1 MLHQTYRALFMY
13 VRPVTVVV
21 DKPCP
26 IMTAMAAPSVLT
38 RLAYLTFSI
47 CTFAIGDNP
56 SGIQLPI
63 PFNSLDFFNKG
74 SSSLFFPQDRMPVG
88 QLGDG
93 STERRQQCEGCLGAS
108 TALRSSL
115 SLLSIRHDP

>member
-1 MLHQTYRALFMY
+1 MLYQTYRALFMY
-13 VRPVTVVV
+13 VRPATVVV

-63 PFNSLDFFNKG
+63 LFNSLDFFNKG
-74 SSSLFFPQDRMPVG
+74 SSSLIIIFLRAECLLVNWAMA
-88 QLGDG
+88 
-93 STERRQQCEGCLGAS
+93 RQRDVSNVKAVSVL
-108 TALRSSL
+108 AL
-115 SLLSIRHDP
+115 H